1 MTCSRRRNAAGAPAP
16 LQPGLAL
23 FSMPPTPP
31 LPPHPLQAGAVMDEV
46 VVSAAK
52 PPARPSSVPLALQQ
66 SMPLAGV
73 LSAIAKPPSG

>member
-1 MTCSRRRNAAGAPAP
+1 
-16 LQPGLAL
+16 
-23 FSMPPTPP
+23 
-31 LPPHPLQAGAVMDEV
+31 MDEV